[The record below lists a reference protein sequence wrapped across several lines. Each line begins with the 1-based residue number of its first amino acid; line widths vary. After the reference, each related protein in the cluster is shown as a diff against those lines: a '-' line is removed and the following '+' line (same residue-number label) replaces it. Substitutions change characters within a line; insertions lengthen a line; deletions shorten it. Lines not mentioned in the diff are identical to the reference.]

1 MVVDTE
7 QMILLLAIVAGL
19 LAGLARAWYGG
30 HQLRSPNLRV
40 AWLVPIAF
48 LPQWLAFY
56 LPVTRRLIT
65 ANLPAAVA
73 LTGSQAVLLF
83 FAWRNRDQP
92 GFRAMGLGLALN
104 LLVIALNG
112 GLMPVSPETMA
123 RLHPETQPETWQ
135 AGTRRAWSI
144 VLPVATTRL
153 WWLSDQL
160 VTPSWLPIRK
170 ALSVGDVLI
179 AGGAFWL
186 LWALGGPKQ
195 NDSSKG
201 V

>member
-1 MVVDTE
+1 
-7 QMILLLAIVAGL
+7 MILLLAIIAGL

-30 HQLRSPNLRV
+30 HRLRSPNLRI

-56 LPVTRRLIT
+56 LPATRRLIT
-65 ANLPAAVA
+65 ANLAAVA
-73 LTGSQAVLLF
+73 LTGSQSLLLI

-135 AGTRRAWSI
+135 AGTRRGWNI
-144 VLPVATTRL
+144 VLPIATTRL
-153 WWLSDQL
+153 WWLSDRL
-160 VTPSWLPIRK
+160 LTPAWLPIRK
-170 ALSVGDVLI
+170 ALSAGDVLI

-186 LWALGGPKQ
+186 LWALGGLKQ
-195 NDSSKG
+195 NDSRKG

>member
-1 MVVDTE
+1 
-7 QMILLLAIVAGL
+7 MILLIAVVAGL
-19 LAGLARAWYGG
+19 TAGLVRAWYGRR
-30 HQLRSPNLRV
+30 HLRPPDLRLT
-40 AWLVPIAF
+40 WLVPIAF

-56 LPVTRRLIT
+56 LPATRRLIT
-65 ANLPAAVA
+65 ANLAAVA
-73 LTGSQAVLLF
+73 LTGSQALLLI

-92 GFRAMGLGLALN
+92 GFRAMGLGLASN
-104 LLVIALNG
+104 LLVISLNG
-112 GLMPVSPETMA
+112 GLMPVSPETMS
-123 RLHPETQPETWQ
+123 RIFPDTGPDTWQ
-135 AGTRRAWSI
+135 VGTRQGWNI
-144 VLPVATTRL
+144 VLPVTATRL

-160 VTPSWLPIRK
+160 LTPVWLLTRK

-195 NDSSKG
+195 NDSRKG